1 MDTLQPDHYWKTPF
15 FLEPGRAAVPAT
27 SALTFETVPD
37 DWLLDAVAQVMAKSL
52 DESDRYAVPRS
63 GPTRSAGDLLAMPS
77 QYFEKRSGWWR
88 RGLDTDGHTVG
99 VVLPVLFHAQ
109 KTWKDGHP

>member
-37 DWLLDAVAQVMAKSL
+37 DWLLDAVAQVMAKSAWRGR
-52 DESDRYAVPRS
+52 SRVRRRASATGQRHCHRSRACAVQVGCREVPADTCPWHHRTREQRFSKSPR
-63 GPTRSAGDLLAMPS
+63 AI
-77 QYFEKRSGWWR
+77 
-88 RGLDTDGHTVG
+88 
-99 VVLPVLFHAQ
+99 
-109 KTWKDGHP
+109 